1 MGLVRGTAY
10 LFFHISFYS
19 SKLPIPHFGVRYFS
33 HKIAEGIRVEME
45 TIYGDGAANFTLS
58 GESAA
63 LQMRP
68 FNEVFYGF

>member
-45 TIYGDGAANFTLS
+45 
-58 GESAA
+58 SAA

-68 FNEVFYGF
+68 FNEVFYGFYIYL